1 MGLFFTDPLF
11 EDFAVS
17 LGLGLGG
24 QLGEVAAICAQ
35 IGEGDDDAWYTRW
48 SAAADRLAEE
58 ADQAAARGH
67 LVGAHETYRRASLYY
82 AVSYHPLFGAP
93 VDPRLLAAFRKQSE
107 VFARAAA
114 TADPPGE
121 EIEIPFGNATLS
133 AWLFR
138 AADGGEPRPLL
149 IATSGYDSTVF
160 ESYLAQGL
168 PAQRRGYHCLIFDGP
183 GQGRPL
189 YQDGI
194 VMRPDWETVIGP
206 VVGAA
211 LQRPEVDPQRIAL
224 TGWSLGGHLALRAA
238 TGEHR
243 LAACI
248 ADPALFGIAEVMQA
262 RMQAMGVPAAVIER
276 LPDLD
281 EATLAGMTAD
291 MQRSRMQHWMIEQRG
306 FWVHGVH
313 TLLDYLRVAA
323 EFTLA
328 GRVDRIDCPTL
339 LCAAEDDPL
348 SSTATVVHDQLTA
361 PTTLLQFTSADGAGD
376 HCEMGNRAL
385 FNLRA
390 FDWLDE
396 TLSAGRTQP
405 LTAGRRGP
413 TGDDPAG
420 PTGAGPTGRLR
431 P

>member
-35 IGEGDDDAWYTRW
+35 IGEGDDDAWYARW

-58 ADQAAARGH
+58 ADHAAARRH
-67 LVGAHETYRRASLYY
+67 LVGAGETYQRASLYY

-93 VDPRLLAAFRKQSE
+93 VDPRLLTAFGKQSE
-107 VFARAAA
+107 VFAKVAAA
-114 TADPPGE
+114 TDPAGE
-121 EIEIPFGNATLS
+121 ALEIPYENTSLPGYF
-133 AWLFR
+133 FR
-138 AADGGEPRPLL
+138 ADHGTEPGPLL
-149 IATSGYDSTVF
+149 IATNGYDATLF
-160 ESYLAQGL
+160 EMYLGQGL
-168 PAQRRGYHCLIFDGP
+168 PALRRGYHCLIFDGP

-189 YQDGI
+189 YRDGI
-194 VMRPDWETVIGP
+194 VMRPDWENVVGP
-206 VVGAA
+206 VVDVA
-211 LQRPEVDPQRIAL
+211 LRRPEVDPQRIAL

-248 ADPALFGIAEVMQA
+248 ADPALFGIAEGMKA
-262 RMQAMGVPAAVIER
+262 RMRAMGVPDTVIQR

-291 MQRSRMQHWMIEQRG
+291 MQRSRMQRWTIEQRG
-306 FWVHGVH
+306 FWVHGVR
-313 TLLDYLRVAA
+313 TLPDYIRVAT

-339 LCAAEDDPL
+339 LCAAQDDPL
-348 SSTATVVHDQLTA
+348 SGTATAVHDGLTA
-361 PTTLLQFTSADGAGD
+361 PGTLLQFTSADGAGD
-376 HCEMGNRAL
+376 HCEMRNRAL
-385 FNLRA
+385 FDLRA

-396 TLSAGRTQP
+396 SLPAGTRQPVAAGR
-405 LTAGRRGP
+405 
-413 TGDDPAG
+413 
-420 PTGAGPTGRLR
+420 
-431 P
+431 